1 MKLKNMKFLLGSL
14 CIVALLVSCNNEIS
28 DFELQEIN
36 QAALK
41 TNKAVPPQTVLM
53 ENIAYPLPFTV
64 LTTTNEG
71 VVVRNGGYG
80 SAATAHPTKSGEFY
94 ALTDRG
100 PNVDYLDGK
109 KFPVANYTPRI
120 GHFAITSNGEIHL
133 MEDILL
139 KDPTGNPI
147 SGIPNPE
154 GYGATGEIP
163 YDIDNNPVPFD
174 IYGLDSEGLVALKD
188 GTFWVSDEYG
198 PHIVHYTVEGVEL
211 ERISPYGINDGNG
224 GRKLPKVF
232 AKRRANRGMEG
243 LAVTPNEKTLVGMMQ
258 STMYN
263 PSGSGATN
271 RTVTRIVTFDLKTGS
286 TKQFLYRQNANNFSN
301 SEIVALSNTEF
312 LVVERDG
319 NYAGTSNAIKYV
331 YKISLDGATDVS
343 GDDVEAEFGLMING
357 KTIEG
362 NSWNELEAAGIV
374 PVHKVLVADLVAL
387 TGYPHDKMEGFWLIN
402 HNTIGIINDDDF
414 AVIDEDS
421 NGVLEQKTLPA
432 TGQTDTSSL
441 YMIHF
446 ND

>member
-1 MKLKNMKFLLGSL
+1 
-14 CIVALLVSCNNEIS
+14 
-28 DFELQEIN
+28 
-36 QAALK
+36 
-41 TNKAVPPQTVLM
+41 
-53 ENIAYPLPFTV
+53 
-64 LTTTNEG
+64 
-71 VVVRNGGYG
+71 
-80 SAATAHPTKSGEFY
+80 
-94 ALTDRG
+94 
-100 PNVDYLDGK
+100 
-109 KFPVANYTPRI
+109 
-120 GHFAITSNGEIHL
+120 
-133 MEDILL
+133 
-139 KDPTGNPI
+139 
-147 SGIPNPE
+147 
-154 GYGATGEIP
+154 
-163 YDIDNNPVPFD
+163 
-174 IYGLDSEGLVALKD
+174 
-188 GTFWVSDEYG
+188 
-198 PHIVHYTVEGVEL
+198 
-211 ERISPYGINDGNG
+211 
-224 GRKLPKVF
+224 
-232 AKRRANRGMEG
+232 
-243 LAVTPNEKTLVGMMQ
+243 
-258 STMYN
+258 MYN